1 MRTTGMTPTMPQVFA
16 PIFRSV
22 ALAGVLVL
30 GSALVGSA
38 WAAEETRAPKPVDAA
53 PPATAAPKAEGP
65 IQAPAQSAVDSSY
78 IIGPG
83 DSIQVFVWRSPELTV
98 TVPVRPDGKVSTP
111 LVEDLVAVGKTP
123 SQLARDI
130 EVRLAEFVRTPQV
143 NVIVTAPANAF
154 NQVKVIGQVNSPQS
168 LAYRA
173 GMTVLDAI
181 LQSGGLT
188 EFAAGNRAVLVRKD
202 GSGKEVRQKLR
213 VNDLIK
219 KGNISANAELKPG
232 DVLIIPESVF

>member
-1 MRTTGMTPTMPQVFA
+1 MTATNRNDSTVPSSCKRRCALVWALLTGL
-16 PIFRSV
+16 S
-22 ALAGVLVL
+22 VL
-30 GSALVGSA
+30 GGVQ
-38 WAAEETRAPKPVDAA
+38 AAEPPAATKPAAQAQAQTPA
-53 PPATAAPKAEGP
+53 PPA
-65 IQAPAQSAVDSSY
+65 QAQVEQATSAVDASSY

-98 TVPVRPDGKVSTP
+98 TVPVRPDGKISTP
-111 LVEDLVAVGKTP
+111 LVEDLTAVGKTP

-154 NQVKVIGQVNSPQS
+154 NQVKVIGQVHSPQS

-173 GMTVLDAI
+173 GMTALDAV
-181 LQSGGLT
+181 LQTGGLT

-202 GSGKEVRQKLR
+202 ESGNEQRLKLR
-213 VNDLIK
+213 LNDLVK
-219 KGNISANAELKPG
+219 KGKLSSNVELKAG
-232 DVLIIPESVF
+232 DVLIIPESMF

>member
-1 MRTTGMTPTMPQVFA
+1 MTTSGSQERQMMFSSFCRTYVQ
-16 PIFRSV
+16 RL
-22 ALAGVLVL
+22 ALAFIVAGVGCFASELF
-30 GSALVGSA
+30 
-38 WAAEETRAPKPVDAA
+38 AAEPQPES
-53 PPATAAPKAEGP
+53 PPAPEQT
-65 IQAPAQSAVDSSY
+65 APAASAVDPSY

-98 TVPVRPDGKVSTP
+98 TVPVRPDGKISTP

-130 EVRLAEFVRTPQV
+130 ESRLAEYVRSPQV

-173 GMTVLDAI
+173 GMTVLDAV
-181 LQSGGLT
+181 LECGGLT
-188 EFAAGNRAVLVRKD
+188 EFAAGNRAILVRKD
-202 GSGKEVRQKLR
+202 EAGKEQRIKVRL
-213 VNDLIK
+213 NDLVK
-219 KGNISANAELKPG
+219 KGKISANADLKPG
-232 DVLIIPESVF
+232 DVLIVPESVF

>member
-1 MRTTGMTPTMPQVFA
+1 MPQVFD
-16 PIFRSV
+16 PILRSMV
-22 ALAGVLVL
+22 AALAGVFLL
-30 GSALVGSA
+30 GSAMVGTA
-38 WAAEETRAPKPVDAA
+38 RAAEESLAPKPIDAA
-53 PPATAAPKAEGP
+53 PPAAAAPKADAA
-65 IQAPAQSAVDSSY
+65 IQAPAQSVVDSSSY

-83 DSIQVFVWRSPELTV
+83 DAIQVFVWRSPELTV
-98 TVPVRPDGKVSTP
+98 TVPVRPDGKISTP

-188 EFAAGNRAVLVRKD
+188 EFAAGNRAMLVRKD
-202 GSGKEVRQKLR
+202 GSGKEVRQKVR

-219 KGNISANAELKPG
+219 KGNISANVELKPG